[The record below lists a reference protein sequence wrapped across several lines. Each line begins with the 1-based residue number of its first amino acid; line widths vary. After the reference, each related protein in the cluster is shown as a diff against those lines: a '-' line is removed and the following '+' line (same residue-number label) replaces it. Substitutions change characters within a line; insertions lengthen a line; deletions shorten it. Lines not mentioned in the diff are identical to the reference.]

1 MANKKCL
8 VFETMNNISASM
20 QIVESSNPKEIRLT
34 GVFGVAGIKNNN
46 NRIYDKQNYGMMV
59 ESLQKVIANEG
70 CLGELEHPNSMNINL
85 NNVSHKIE
93 SIEMNED
100 GTVTG
105 TIVLIDTDKGRNA
118 KAIIEAGVPL
128 YISSRAAGSIDES
141 GHVTLTSLKTYDL
154 VGTPG
159 FSQAKLNLS
168 ENQTFESL
176 NESLCV
182 IYENDDSDDL
192 LSSDDD
198 KDGKEDKKDKEE
210 KEKDSNKES
219 NSEDDSKKKEEKK
232 EDNNKNNNDKEA
244 TMQDLK
250 EAIDK
255 LSEKIEDLTADL
267 HVAQESL
274 KEKDSEIQNLTEK
287 LDSLDIPKINYSLVQ
302 EWIEKEF
309 APEFTEKLM
318 ESVNGEISNSTEI
331 IAEGVQQWAVNEFA
345 PVIENYITEEFAPE
359 VQNWVCEEFAPEVQN
374 WICEEFAP
382 EVQGWITEEFA
393 PEVQNWITEEFAPVI
408 DNWVNEEF
416 APEQKNVIVEEV
428 NNNVNAFMESRKQES
443 LSNIDNLLEAI
454 EKKGEVDEALQ
465 LLQQKQVD
473 DKYKG
478 VYVVENMPEEY
489 RPRWEMVSEAKK
501 EDIIRRSKMYN
512 FTKPGVLESFWST
525 INFEEAPI
533 TESLEQPVQDTYHN
547 NIFKKMALLRKG
559 F

>member
-8 VFETMNNISASM
+8 VFETMNNISSSM

-34 GVFGVAGIKNNN
+34 GVFGVAGVKNNN

-59 ESLQKVIANEG
+59 ESLQKVIATEG

-176 NESLCV
+176 NESCCI
-182 IYENDDSDDL
+182 IYESDDL
-192 LSSDDD
+192 LDGDDDDKDKDKSKEDDQKSDDD
-198 KDGKEDKKDKEE
+198 KKKSDDET
-210 KEKDSNKES
+210 
-219 NSEDDSKKKEEKK
+219 SEDDKEK
-232 EDNNKNNNDKEA
+232 DNNKNNDNKEA

-255 LSEKIEDLTADL
+255 LSEKIEGLQADL

-274 KEKDSEIQNLTEK
+274 EKKDEEIKTLTEK
-287 LDSLDIPKINYSLVQ
+287 LDSIEIPEIKYSKIQ
-302 EWIEKEF
+302 EWVEKEF
-309 APEFTEKLM
+309 APEFKDQLM
-318 ESVNGEISNSTEI
+318 ESVNEEISNTTEV
-331 IAEGVQQWAVNEFA
+331 IAEGVQNWAVNEFA
-345 PVIENYITEEFAPE
+345 PVIESY
-359 VQNWVCEEFAPEVQN
+359 
-374 WICEEFAP
+374 
-382 EVQGWITEEFA
+382 ITEEFA
-393 PEVQNWITEEFAPVI
+393 PEVQNWITEEYSPEVQGWITEELVPTI
-408 DNWVNEEF
+408 DSWINEEF
-416 APEQKNVIVEEV
+416 APEHKSTILEEV
-428 NNNVNAFMESRKQES
+428 NSNINAFMENRKEES

-454 EKKGEVDEALQ
+454 ENKGKVDEALE
-465 LLQQKQVD
+465 LLQQKQID

-478 VYVVENMPEEY
+478 VYVIENMPAEY
-489 RPRWEMVSEAKK
+489 MPRWEMLSEAKQQ
-501 EDIIRRSKMYN
+501 DIIRRSKMYN

-525 INFEEAPI
+525 INFDEAPI
-533 TESLEQPVQDTYHN
+533 NESQIENQDTYHTS
-547 NIFKKMALLRKG
+547 IFKKMALLRKG
-559 F
+559 Y